1 MCKERSLSQGP
12 DSALIDAAAN
22 SSRDH
27 QQRVCGAEE
36 RWVRVCVAAG
46 SEPSSAP
53 PRRQTLGGGCTRGA
67 TAECTLIQEG
77 GIGGNRK
84 KKKKMGGG
92 GGGME
97 GKGKKKRKKTSR
109 EEKVT
114 QTNPIKRGS
123 MFLCSALRD

>member
-1 MCKERSLSQGP
+1 MCKERPLSQGP

-22 SSRDH
+22 SSREH
-27 QQRVCGAEE
+27 HQRVCGAEE

-84 KKKKMGGG
+84 KKKK
-92 GGGME
+92 
-97 GKGKKKRKKTSR
+97 K
-109 EEKVT
+109 
-114 QTNPIKRGS
+114 
-123 MFLCSALRD
+123 